1 MVELTNNIK
10 LKKITFFSDTHSM
23 HGMMDLGR
31 YEPFL
36 DSDIVGFAGDLMT
49 SGYNKSEILNFVTW
63 YKNMPVKHKVM
74 IAGNHDRLFEK
85 MSKTE
90 VDEIF
95 KDTGIHYL
103 NDSGVEIEGIKF
115 WGSPIQPWFH
125 NWAFNRM
132 PGDDIEKHWVLI
144 PDDTDVLLTHGPA
157 YGILDKVVNPYQKNK
172 HVGCP
177 QLLKHIQDR
186 IKPKFHVCGH
196 IHEGYGIETVGK
208 TTYINA
214 SVLNE
219 DYKLVNDPIY
229 IYYE

>member
-10 LKKITFFSDTHSM
+10 LIKITFFSDTHSM
-23 HGMMDLGR
+23 HGMLDLGK
-31 YEPFL
+31 YTPFIG
-36 DSDIVGFAGDLMT
+36 SDIVAFAGDLMT
-49 SGYNKSEILNFVTW
+49 SGYNKNEILNFVEW
-63 YKNMPVKHKVM
+63 FKNMPVAHKVM

-85 MSKTE
+85 MDLNE
-90 VDEIF
+90 IEAIF

-103 NDSGVEIEGIKF
+103 NDSGIEIMNINF

-132 PGDDIEKHWVLI
+132 AGDDIEKHWKIIPEDVDVLI
-144 PDDTDVLLTHGPA
+144 THGPA
-157 YGILDKVVNPYQKNK
+157 YGILDQVVSGYDRGK

-177 QLLKHIQDR
+177 QLLKHIQER

-196 IHEGYGIETVGK
+196 IHEGYGIETVGE

-229 IYYE
+229 VYYE